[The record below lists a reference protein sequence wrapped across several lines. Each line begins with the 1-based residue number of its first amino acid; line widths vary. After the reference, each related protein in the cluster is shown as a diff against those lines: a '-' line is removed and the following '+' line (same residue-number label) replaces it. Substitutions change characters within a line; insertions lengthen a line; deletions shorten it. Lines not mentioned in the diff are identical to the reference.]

1 MDTLVIEPKSKTPKI
16 NFDASVGHMEIS
28 GISCAENSVEFYK
41 PVIDWIDNYKNEI
54 KKDTTVD
61 INYKYFNTSSAK
73 CILDLL
79 ERFVNLKNHG
89 TNLTINWY
97 YEQDDEEMFDAGSN
111 FSEIL
116 EQPFNLIEI
125 EQ

>member
-1 MDTLVIEPKSKTPKI
+1 MDSLQIEPKNKTPKI
-16 NFDASVGHMEIS
+16 NFDPSTGLMEIT

-41 PVIDWIDNYKNEI
+41 PIIEWIETYKNTPQ
-54 KKDTTVD
+54 KQTVVD

-73 CILDLL
+73 CILDVL

-89 TNLTINWY
+89 TDVTINWY
-97 YEQDDEEMFDAGSN
+97 YETDDEEMFDAGSN

-116 EQPFNLIEI
+116 EMPFNLIE
-125 EQ
+125 Q